1 MGRRYKPRLMTVGE
15 ARHVMNPAQIDE
27 DTQGWDCTI
36 HHAKHMA
43 RIAASRVTFR
53 GADLADLRD
62 EALSGVMMQLAENP
76 DSSIQ
81 DCIGAG
87 HTAVS
92 QYIDRLVQGNRK
104 DGRNTGQRREMY
116 WHDKRVHF
124 DNYHLDELALSQVC
138 GELGDDTRHTL
149 TLAALHDT
157 LIDAAAHAG
166 VHPGTMRTKVRAA
179 RKRALTLWHDWETP
193 PAPTISSRKRLK
205 THCNSG
211 HEFTTDN
218 TQWITD
224 TRGNR
229 QRRCAT
235 CNREAARRARERQAA
250 AAFKDMLTH

>member
-1 MGRRYKPRLMTVGE
+1 MGRRYKPRLMSVGE
-15 ARHVMNPAQIDE
+15 ARHVTRSAAANE
-27 DTQGWDCTI
+27 ETTGWDGTI
-36 HHAKHMA
+36 NHAQQMA
-43 RIAASRVTFR
+43 RIAASRTSFK
-53 GADLADLRD
+53 GANFEDLAD

-76 DSSIQ
+76 ESSVAN
-81 DCIGAG
+81 CIGSG

-92 QYIDRLVQGNRK
+92 KYIDRLMQGNRK

-124 DNYHLDELALSQVC
+124 DNYHLDELALSQVWE
-138 GELGDDTRHTL
+138 ELSDDTRQTL

-179 RKRALTLWHDWETP
+179 RKRALTLWHDWEAP
-193 PAPTISSRKRLK
+193 PIPTVSSRKRLK
-205 THCNSG
+205 THCSSG

-235 CNREAARRARERQAA
+235 CNREAARRARERLSA
-250 AAFKDMLTH
+250 